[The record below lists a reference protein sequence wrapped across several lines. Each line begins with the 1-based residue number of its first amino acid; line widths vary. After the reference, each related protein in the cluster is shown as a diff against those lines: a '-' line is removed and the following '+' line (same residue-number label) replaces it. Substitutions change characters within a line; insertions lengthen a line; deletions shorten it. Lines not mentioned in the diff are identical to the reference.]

1 MAIENHS
8 AALAL
13 LLAFVVAAC
22 STTGAGRSPPALASD
37 PSPLARAYA
46 FDNATDFD
54 PATVARLDR
63 AVHARLLTAGQV
75 APAGTPA
82 VGRIEVRLTHLYLRS
97 DTARFLAGILAGR
110 DRIASTVTV
119 SAADGAPLGRF
130 EVETRNLSAFGS
142 TQGLIERHAEE
153 IVVRLANCLQ
163 CLHRPPGSRSD
174 ALGDPVRHP

>member
-1 MAIENHS
+1 MAR
-8 AALAL
+8 LAL
-13 LLAFVVAAC
+13 LLLGVMVAAC
-22 STTGAGRSPPALASD
+22 STTGAGRLPPAPAGDLA
-37 PSPLARAYA
+37 PLARAYA
-46 FDNATDFD
+46 FVNATDFD
-54 PATVARLDR
+54 AATVARLDR
-63 AVHARLLTAGQV
+63 AVHVRLLTAGQV
-75 APAGTPA
+75 APAGTDA

-119 SAADGAPLGRF
+119 SAADGTPLGRY

-153 IVVRLANCLQ
+153 VVARLADCLK